1 MRQVH
6 EVEANW
12 KILNENFMECY
23 HCPGV
28 HPELCDLVPLYRSGT
43 VDVQGGDVVAEFRPG
58 ASSFTLSGKT
68 AREPFPGLND
78 AEKRRYDGELIAP
91 GMMLNLVPDFAYF
104 RTLWP
109 LSPGRTRIVSEWLFH
124 PDEMA
129 RPGFDPSDAVE
140 FAMLVARQDW
150 AVCAGVQRGAGSR
163 AFRGGLYVPLE
174 SEAAGFASWYLGR
187 MAD

>member
-1 MRQVH
+1 
-6 EVEANW
+6 
-12 KILNENFMECY
+12 
-23 HCPGV
+23 
-28 HPELCDLVPLYRSGT
+28 
-43 VDVQGGDVVAEFRPG
+43 
-58 ASSFTLSGKT
+58 
-68 AREPFPGLND
+68 
-78 AEKRRYDGELIAP
+78 LIAP